1 MNEKDFIILSIL
13 SKKKSISKDVLK
25 LISSMNNK
33 EKIKL
38 IKYLYIM
45 TFKYDIIPSDERII
59 KEICKNNK
67 TIDDNITIDFLIF
80 SFLNG
85 ICSTKII
92 PNGNANDIDVAYE
105 KEYTFPVV
113 IVSARYII
121 PMKYPE
127 KIHI

>member
-59 KEICKNNK
+59 KEILKIKGNTNNK
-67 TIDDNITIDFLIF
+67 WDNKKHRYKRFNIWSKRKT
-80 SFLNG
+80 
-85 ICSTKII
+85 
-92 PNGNANDIDVAYE
+92 GNAW
-105 KEYTFPVV
+105 
-113 IVSARYII
+113 
-121 PMKYPE
+121 
-127 KIHI
+127 